1 MEEIKLEVNF
11 ADDLVTTRKIMSK
24 FIIPMRG
31 SPFTFRKDG
40 QYYELKDSIDTFGV
54 IEPII
59 VLEPDR
65 YKGGNYEII
74 SGRRRYEACKEL
86 GIVDIPCRVVRMPAD
101 DALIALIDTTL
112 CQRTDIPPSEKGA
125 AYKLRLEAMKRQGYR
140 TDLEEDATSAQ
151 PGQKLGLTSIE
162 QLASE
167 SPDSK
172 SQIKR
177 YIRITELEPELQKLV
192 DEKRIALT
200 PAVELSYLPKEA
212 QRDLITTIES
222 EEATPSLSQ
231 AQQMRK
237 LAEADD
243 LDMDR
248 IFSIMTE
255 QKPNQKETIKVPV
268 EYVRQFRPKDSI
280 RQLQKFIQDA
290 CAHYAKY
297 LRNRDRGAR

>member
-1 MEEIKLEVNF
+1 MKVNF
-11 ADDLVTTRKIMSK
+11 SDDLVTTRKIMSK

-54 IEPII
+54 IDPII

-74 SGRRRYEACKEL
+74 SGRRRYEVCKEL

-162 QLASE
+162 QLANE

-177 YIRITELEPELQKLV
+177 FIRITALEPELQKMV

-248 IFSIMTE
+248 IFSIMKE
-255 QKPNQKETIKVPV
+255 PKPNQKETIKVPV

-280 RQLQKFIQDA
+280 SQLQKFIQDA

-297 LRNRDRGAR
+297 LRSRDRGAR

>member
-1 MEEIKLEVNF
+1 MKVNF

-31 SPFTFRKDG
+31 SPFTFRKDV

-54 IEPII
+54 IDPII

-74 SGRRRYEACKEL
+74 SGRRRYEVCKEL

-268 EYVRQFRPKDSI
+268 DYVRQFRPKDSI
-280 RQLQKFIQDA
+280 SQLQKFIQDA

>member
-1 MEEIKLEVNF
+1 MEVNF

-31 SPFTFRKDG
+31 SPFTFRKDE

-112 CQRTDIPPSEKGA
+112 CQRSDIPPSEKGA

-231 AQQMRK
+231 AQLMHK
-237 LAEADD
+237 LAEAGD

-248 IFSIMTE
+248 IFSILTE
-255 QKPNQKETIKVPV
+255 PKPNQKETIKVPV
-268 EYVRQFRPKDSI
+268 DYVRQFRPKDSI
-280 RQLQKFIQDA
+280 SQLQKFIQDA
-290 CAHYAKY
+290 CAYYAKH

>member
-1 MEEIKLEVNF
+1 MKVNF
-11 ADDLVTTRKIMSK
+11 SDDLVTTRKIMSK

-31 SPFTFRKDG
+31 SPFSFRKDG

-54 IEPII
+54 IDPII

-125 AYKLRLEAMKRQGYR
+125 AYKLRLEAMTRQGYR
-140 TDLEEDATSAQ
+140 TDLENTATSTQ
-151 PGQKLGLTSIE
+151 PGQKLNATSI
-162 QLASE
+162 QQIANE
-167 SPDSK
+167 SPDSRE
-172 SQIKR
+172 QIR
-177 YIRITELEPELQKLV
+177 RLIRVTELEPELQKMV

-212 QRDLITTIES
+212 QKNLITTIES

-237 LAEADD
+237 RAEAND

-255 QKPNQKETIKVPV
+255 PKPNQRETIKVPV

-280 RQLQKFIQDA
+280 SQLQKFIQDA

>member
-1 MEEIKLEVNF
+1 
-11 ADDLVTTRKIMSK
+11 
-24 FIIPMRG
+24 
-31 SPFTFRKDG
+31 
-40 QYYELKDSIDTFGV
+40 
-54 IEPII
+54 
-59 VLEPDR
+59 
-65 YKGGNYEII
+65 
-74 SGRRRYEACKEL
+74 
-86 GIVDIPCRVVRMPAD
+86 
-101 DALIALIDTTL
+101 
-112 CQRTDIPPSEKGA
+112 
-125 AYKLRLEAMKRQGYR
+125 MKRQGYR

-151 PGQKLGLTSIE
+151 PGQKSGVTSVE
-162 QLASE
+162 QLANE

-177 YIRITELEPELQKLV
+177 FIRITELEPELQKMV

-212 QRDLITTIES
+212 QRDLVTTIES

-237 LAEADD
+237 LAEAND

-255 QKPNQKETIKVPV
+255 PKPNQKETIKVPV

-280 RQLQKFIQDA
+280 SQLQKFIQDA

>member
-1 MEEIKLEVNF
+1 
-11 ADDLVTTRKIMSK
+11 
-24 FIIPMRG
+24 
-31 SPFTFRKDG
+31 
-40 QYYELKDSIDTFGV
+40 
-54 IEPII
+54 
-59 VLEPDR
+59 
-65 YKGGNYEII
+65 
-74 SGRRRYEACKEL
+74 
-86 GIVDIPCRVVRMPAD
+86 
-101 DALIALIDTTL
+101 
-112 CQRTDIPPSEKGA
+112 
-125 AYKLRLEAMKRQGYR
+125 MKRQGYR

-255 QKPNQKETIKVPV
+255 QKPNQKETIKEPV

-280 RQLQKFIQDA
+280 SQLQKYIQDA

-297 LRNRDRGAR
+297 LRNCDRGAR

>member
-1 MEEIKLEVNF
+1 MEVNF

-112 CQRTDIPPSEKGA
+112 CQRSDIPPSEKGA

-177 YIRITELEPELQKLV
+177 YIRITELEPELQRLV

-231 AQQMRK
+231 AQLMHK
-237 LAEADD
+237 LAEAGD

-248 IFSIMTE
+248 IFSILTE
-255 QKPNQKETIKVPV
+255 PKPNQKETIKVPV
-268 EYVRQFRPKDSI
+268 DYVRQFRPKDSI
-280 RQLQKFIQDA
+280 SQLQKFIQDA

>member
-1 MEEIKLEVNF
+1 MEVNF

-231 AQQMRK
+231 AQLMHK
-237 LAEADD
+237 LAEAGD

-248 IFSIMTE
+248 IFSILTE
-255 QKPNQKETIKVPV
+255 PKPNQKETIKVPV
-268 EYVRQFRPKDSI
+268 DYVRQFRPKVRI
-280 RQLQKFIQDA
+280 R
-290 CAHYAKY
+290 
-297 LRNRDRGAR
+297 

>member
-1 MEEIKLEVNF
+1 MKVNF

-31 SPFTFRKDG
+31 SPFTFRKDV

-54 IEPII
+54 IDPII

-74 SGRRRYEACKEL
+74 SGRRRYEVCKEL

-237 LAEADD
+237 LAEAGD

-248 IFSIMTE
+248 IFSILTE
-255 QKPNQKETIKVPV
+255 PKPNQKETIKVPV
-268 EYVRQFRPKDSI
+268 DYVRQFRPKDSI
-280 RQLQKFIQDA
+280 SQLQKFIQDA

-297 LRNRDRGAR
+297 LRSRDRGAR

>member
-1 MEEIKLEVNF
+1 MEVNF

-140 TDLEEDATSAQ
+140 TDLEEDGTSAQ

-212 QRDLITTIES
+212 QRELITTIES

-280 RQLQKFIQDA
+280 SQLQKFIQDA

>member
-1 MEEIKLEVNF
+1 MEVNF

-31 SPFTFRKDG
+31 SPFTFKKDG

-112 CQRTDIPPSEKGA
+112 CQRSDIPPSEKGA

-151 PGQKLGLTSIE
+151 LGQKLGLTSIE

-231 AQQMRK
+231 AQLMHN
-237 LAEADD
+237 LAEAGD

-248 IFSIMTE
+248 IFSILTE
-255 QKPNQKETIKVPV
+255 PKPNQKETIKVPV
-268 EYVRQFRPKDSI
+268 DYVRQFRPKDSI
-280 RQLQKFIQDA
+280 SQLQKFIQDA

>member
-1 MEEIKLEVNF
+1 MKVNF
-11 ADDLVTTRKIMSK
+11 SDDLVTTRKIMSK

-31 SPFTFRKDG
+31 SPFTFKKDG
-40 QYYELKDSIDTFGV
+40 QYFELKDSIDTFGV

-140 TDLEEDATSAQ
+140 TDLEEDVTSDQ

-162 QLASE
+162 QLANE

-177 YIRITELEPELQKLV
+177 YIRITELEPELQKMV

-237 LAEADD
+237 LVEAGE

-248 IFSIMTE
+248 IFSILTE
-255 QKPNQKETIKVPV
+255 PKPNQKETIKVPV

-280 RQLQKFIQDA
+280 NQLQKFIQDA
-290 CAHYAKY
+290 CAYYAKH

>member
-1 MEEIKLEVNF
+1 MKVNF
-11 ADDLVTTRKIMSK
+11 ADDLVNTRKIMSR
-24 FIIPMRG
+24 FIVPMKG
-31 SPFTFRKDG
+31 SPFAFRKDEA
-40 QYYELKDSIDTFGV
+40 YEALKRSIAQFGV
-54 IEPII
+54 IEPIT
-59 VLEPDR
+59 VLEPER
-65 YKGGNYEII
+65 YGRTDGNYQII

-86 GIVDIPCRVVRMPAD
+86 GIIDIPTRVLRMPAD
-101 DALIALIDTTL
+101 DALIALIDMNL

-151 PGQKLGLTSIE
+151 PGQKSGVTSIE
-162 QLASE
+162 QLANE

-177 YIRITELEPELQKLV
+177 FIRITELEPELQKMV

-212 QRDLITTIES
+212 QRDLVTTIES

-237 LAEADD
+237 LAEAND

-255 QKPNQKETIKVPV
+255 PKPNQKETIKVPV

-280 RQLQKFIQDA
+280 SQLQKFIQDA

-297 LRNRDRGAR
+297 LRSRDRGAR

>member
-1 MEEIKLEVNF
+1 M
-11 ADDLVTTRKIMSK
+11 
-24 FIIPMRG
+24 
-31 SPFTFRKDG
+31 
-40 QYYELKDSIDTFGV
+40 
-54 IEPII
+54 PI
-59 VLEPDR
+59 
-65 YKGGNYEII
+65 
-74 SGRRRYEACKEL
+74 
-86 GIVDIPCRVVRMPAD
+86 D
-101 DALIALIDTTL
+101 DALIALIDMNL

-140 TDLEEDATSAQ
+140 TDLEEDVTSDQ

-162 QLASE
+162 QLANE

-177 YIRITELEPELQKLV
+177 YIRITELEPELQKMV

-237 LAEADD
+237 LVEAGD

-255 QKPNQKETIKVPV
+255 PKPNQKETIKVPV

-280 RQLQKFIQDA
+280 NQLQKFIQDA
-290 CAHYAKY
+290 CAYYAKH

>member
-1 MEEIKLEVNF
+1 MEVNF

-140 TDLEEDATSAQ
+140 TDLEEDVTSAQ
-151 PGQKLGLTSIE
+151 PGQKSGVTSVE
-162 QLASE
+162 QLANE

-177 YIRITELEPELQKLV
+177 FIRITALEPELQKMV

-231 AQQMRK
+231 AQQMRR
-237 LAEADD
+237 LSEVGA

-248 IFSIMTE
+248 IFSIMT
-255 QKPNQKETIKVPV
+255 QPKPNQKETIKVPV

-280 RQLQKFIQDA
+280 SQLQKFIQDA

>member
-1 MEEIKLEVNF
+1 MEVNF

-24 FIIPMRG
+24 LIIPMRG

-59 VLEPDR
+59 VLESDR

-231 AQQMRK
+231 AQLMHK
-237 LAEADD
+237 LAEAGD

-248 IFSIMTE
+248 IFSILTE
-255 QKPNQKETIKVPV
+255 PKPNQKETIKVPV
-268 EYVRQFRPKDSI
+268 DYVRQFRPKDSI
-280 RQLQKFIQDA
+280 SQLQKFIQDA

>member
-1 MEEIKLEVNF
+1 MEVNF

-40 QYYELKDSIDTFGV
+40 QYYELKNSIGTFGV
-54 IEPII
+54 IDPII

-140 TDLEEDATSAQ
+140 TDLEESATCTQ
-151 PGQKLGLTSIE
+151 PVYKLEGKSIQ
-162 QLASE
+162 QLAE
-167 SPDSK
+167 KSPDSRE
-172 SQIKR
+172 QIR
-177 YIRITELEPELQKLV
+177 RLIRVTELEPELQKLV

-237 LAEADD
+237 LAEAGD

-255 QKPNQKETIKVPV
+255 PKPNQKETIKVPV
-268 EYVRQFRPKDSI
+268 EYVRQFRPKDTIS
-280 RQLQKFIQDA
+280 QLQKFIQDA

>member
-1 MEEIKLEVNF
+1 MEVNF

-31 SPFTFRKDG
+31 SPFTFRKDE

-231 AQQMRK
+231 AQLMHK
-237 LAEADD
+237 LAEAGD

-248 IFSIMTE
+248 IFSILTE
-255 QKPNQKETIKVPV
+255 PKPNQKETIKVPV
-268 EYVRQFRPKDSI
+268 DYVRQFRPKDSI
-280 RQLQKFIQDA
+280 SQLQKFIQDA

>member
-1 MEEIKLEVNF
+1 MEVNF

-31 SPFTFRKDG
+31 SPFTFKKDG

-237 LAEADD
+237 LVEAGE

-248 IFSIMTE
+248 IFSILTE
-255 QKPNQKETIKVPV
+255 PKPNQKETIKVPV

-280 RQLQKFIQDA
+280 NQLQKFIQDA
-290 CAHYAKY
+290 CAYYAKH

>member
-1 MEEIKLEVNF
+1 MEVNF

-101 DALIALIDTTL
+101 DALISLIDTTL

-231 AQQMRK
+231 AQLMHK
-237 LAEADD
+237 LAEAGD

-248 IFSIMTE
+248 IFSILTE
-255 QKPNQKETIKVPV
+255 PKPNQKETIKVPV
-268 EYVRQFRPKDSI
+268 DYVRQFRPKDSI
-280 RQLQKFIQDA
+280 SQLQKFIQDA

>member
-1 MEEIKLEVNF
+1 MKVNF
-11 ADDLVTTRKIMSK
+11 SDDLVTTRKIMSK

-54 IEPII
+54 IDPII

-74 SGRRRYEACKEL
+74 SGRRRYEVCKEL

-151 PGQKLGLTSIE
+151 PG
-162 QLASE
+162 
-167 SPDSK
+167 
-172 SQIKR
+172 
-177 YIRITELEPELQKLV
+177 
-192 DEKRIALT
+192 
-200 PAVELSYLPKEA
+200 
-212 QRDLITTIES
+212 
-222 EEATPSLSQ
+222 
-231 AQQMRK
+231 
-237 LAEADD
+237 
-243 LDMDR
+243 
-248 IFSIMTE
+248 
-255 QKPNQKETIKVPV
+255 
-268 EYVRQFRPKDSI
+268 
-280 RQLQKFIQDA
+280 
-290 CAHYAKY
+290 
-297 LRNRDRGAR
+297 

>member
-1 MEEIKLEVNF
+1 MKVNF
-11 ADDLVTTRKIMSK
+11 SDDLVNTRKIMSR
-24 FIIPMRG
+24 FIVPMKG
-31 SPFTFRKDG
+31 SPFAFRKDEA
-40 QYYELKDSIDTFGV
+40 YEALKRSVAQFGV
-54 IEPII
+54 IEPIT
-59 VLEPDR
+59 VLEPER
-65 YKGGNYEII
+65 YVRTDGNYQII

-86 GIVDIPCRVVRMPAD
+86 GVIDIPSRLLRMPAD
-101 DALIALIDTTL
+101 DAMIALIDMNL

-151 PGQKLGLTSIE
+151 PGQKSGVTSVE
-162 QLASE
+162 QLANE

-177 YIRITELEPELQKLV
+177 FIRITALEPELQKMV

-237 LAEADD
+237 LSEAGA

-248 IFSIMTE
+248 IFSIMT
-255 QKPNQKETIKVPV
+255 QPKPNQKETIKVPV

-280 RQLQKFIQDA
+280 SQLQKFIQDA

>member
-1 MEEIKLEVNF
+1 MEVIF

-31 SPFTFRKDG
+31 SPFTFKKDG

-200 PAVELSYLPKEA
+200 PAVELSYLPREA

-231 AQQMRK
+231 ALQMRK
-237 LAEADD
+237 LAEAGD

-248 IFSIMTE
+248 IFSIITE
-255 QKPNQKETIKVPV
+255 PKPNQKETIKVPV

-280 RQLQKFIQDA
+280 SQLQKFIQDA

>member
-1 MEEIKLEVNF
+1 MEVIF

-54 IEPII
+54 IDPII

-151 PGQKLGLTSIE
+151 LGQKLGLTSIE

-231 AQQMRK
+231 AQLMHK
-237 LAEADD
+237 LAEAGD

-248 IFSIMTE
+248 IFSILTE
-255 QKPNQKETIKVPV
+255 PKPNQKETIKVPV
-268 EYVRQFRPKDSI
+268 DYVRQFRPKDSI
-280 RQLQKFIQDA
+280 SQLQKFIQDA

>member
-1 MEEIKLEVNF
+1 MEVNF

-31 SPFTFRKDG
+31 SPFTFKKDG

-237 LAEADD
+237 LVEAGD

-255 QKPNQKETIKVPV
+255 PKPNQKETIKVPV

-280 RQLQKFIQDA
+280 NQLQKFIQDA
-290 CAHYAKY
+290 CAYYAKH

>member
-1 MEEIKLEVNF
+1 MEVNF

-280 RQLQKFIQDA
+280 SQLQKFIQDA